1 MPSAVLSDLLGQS
14 WKQKMLGFSS
24 CFRVTPC
31 GVCLSVLHLKRIKW
45 SKSYTQGVSG
55 IQVCRGGGSVKAFLR
70 LETLLKQCLASAF
83 AVEVDQA
90 QTKLLC
96 THTLPFLN
104 ERNNCSVS
112 LPNILALEM
121 CTASP
126 CSPAST
132 FSALKTGN
140 GFSLITQLCSS
151 LLLTAEVSLSS
162 KTAEGRGGRAIAV
175 SSGTRLWEKRTS
187 LYYG

>member
-1 MPSAVLSDLLGQS
+1 
-14 WKQKMLGFSS
+14 
-24 CFRVTPC
+24 
-31 GVCLSVLHLKRIKW
+31 
-45 SKSYTQGVSG
+45 
-55 IQVCRGGGSVKAFLR
+55 
-70 LETLLKQCLASAF
+70 
-83 AVEVDQA
+83 
-90 QTKLLC
+90 
-96 THTLPFLN
+96 
-104 ERNNCSVS
+104 
-112 LPNILALEM
+112 M

-187 LYYG
+187 LYYGWLEWKNQKRSSGTLLPLLLNQSLTTEPLLSTGPLPETNYMETCTSDSHLWRHRCLSVPFSFFFKDLYGSDGCCSRI